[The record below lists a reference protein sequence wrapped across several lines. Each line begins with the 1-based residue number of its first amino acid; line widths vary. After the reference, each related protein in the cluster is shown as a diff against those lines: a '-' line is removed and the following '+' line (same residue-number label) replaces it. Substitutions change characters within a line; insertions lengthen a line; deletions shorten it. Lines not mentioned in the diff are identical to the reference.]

1 MATLLLEL
9 FSEEI
14 PSRMQ
19 KDAASQLS
27 RLVADKLKLAL
38 AMPGG
43 PAVSLSVH
51 QYISPRHLA
60 ISVGGLPLVQPDYVE
75 EKRGPKIGA
84 PEQAMKGFLQ
94 SSGLTLEQCE
104 QRDGYYY
111 ATIERKGR
119 PVADVVKEICESAL
133 ASFGWPKSMHW
144 GSRDNRPVAW
154 VRPLHRIV
162 CLLDDAVVPVQFAHL
177 TASNLTEGHRFMA
190 PVLITITHAEK
201 YEALLKDAN
210 VVVDYAAR
218 RERIK
223 TEIAALAA
231 AAKLSVAED
240 EALLDEVTG
249 LVEWP
254 VPLLCQFDKKF
265 LDLPPEV
272 LISEM
277 KNHQRYFALK
287 SADGKLSDQFIT
299 VANMETLDSG
309 AKVKE
314 GNARVVR
321 ARLADGEFYWEQD
334 RKVSLEDWGKKLSDV
349 VFHAKVGMMNEKVS
363 RIETLA
369 VEIAKA
375 IGYTNEA
382 SVRRA
387 AKLCKADLTSGM
399 VGEFPELQGIMGR
412 YYAIAQ
418 GESAEIAD
426 AIRDHYKP
434 LGAADSVPES
444 PLAAIIAIADKLDSI
459 TSLFAAG
466 EKPTG
471 SKDPLALRRAALGV
485 IYIIIGKG
493 WNLDLTALSK
503 INFDNDEWFLGGS
516 DLDLRDAR
524 NIWLRQLNKP
534 IPSEDDDTDDGAELY
549 DQIEK
554 LAVEIAAKA
563 VNDSSDFFYDRLRN
577 ILREEG
583 LRHDAIEAIT
593 AEKGF
598 NALAIATRTRAL
610 ATWLATDAGKT
621 TLAAIK
627 RAMNIL
633 AAEEKKAKTRFV
645 SIVGNGDLFL
655 ELEKPEEKELLNTV
669 QHAGNRKVEILE
681 TLTAPINAFF
691 EASLV
696 TEEGFREARLGLLAA
711 VRDAANTIADF
722 SKIEG

>member
-19 KDAASQLS
+19 RAAAEQLE
-27 RLVADKLKLAL
+27 RLMLDGFKKHAL
-38 AMPGG
+38 A
-43 PAVSLSVH
+43 PAGCKTFV
-51 QYISPRHLA
+51 SPRHLA
-60 ISVGGLPLVQPDYVE
+60 IQCFGLPTIQPDVRE

-94 SSGLTLEQCE
+94 STGLALEQCE

-119 PVADVVKEICESAL
+119 AVAEVVKEICESAL
-133 ASFGWPKSMHW
+133 TAFGWPKSMRW
-144 GSRDNRPVAW
+144 GSHALAW
-154 VRPLHRIV
+154 VRPLHRIA
-162 CLLDDAVVPVQFAHL
+162 CLLDEQIVPVAFSHL
-177 TASNLTEGHRFMA
+177 TASNITEGHRFMA
-190 PVLITITHAEK
+190 PAEIKITHAEK
-201 YEALLKDAN
+201 YEALLKDAK

-218 RERIK
+218 RAQIK

-231 AAKLSVAED
+231 AAKLSVSED

-265 LDLPPEV
+265 LELPPEV

-299 VANMETLDSG
+299 VANMVTADGG
-309 AKVKE
+309 AKVKA

-334 RKVSLEDWGKKLSDV
+334 RKTSLEDWGKKLSDV
-349 VFHAKVGMMNEKVS
+349 VFHAKVGMMNEKVQ
-363 RIETLA
+363 RIEALA
-369 VEIAKA
+369 VAIASFLRSPLEGEPNHSRDLLGA
-375 IGYTNEA
+375 IPDEA

-387 AKLCKADLTSGM
+387 AQLCKADLTSGM

-418 GESAEIAD
+418 GESAQIAD

-434 LGAADSVPES
+434 LGAGDSVPES

-459 TSLFAAG
+459 VSLFAAG

-485 IYIIIGKG
+485 IHILTSHVKNG
-493 WNLDLTALSK
+493 WSIDIMALLEPNASTQDIQQFFVDRFKNLMGDSQNPVFGHDVINAILSQ
-503 INFDNDEWFLGGS
+503 N
-516 DLDLRDAR
+516 
-524 NIWLRQLNKP
+524 
-534 IPSEDDDTDDGAELY
+534 
-549 DQIEK
+549 
-554 LAVEIAAKA
+554 AV
-563 VNDSSDFFYDRLRN
+563 
-577 ILREEG
+577 
-583 LRHDAIEAIT
+583 
-593 AEKGF
+593 GF
-598 NALAIATRTRAL
+598 NPVRLGNRIINL
-610 ATWLATDAGKT
+610 HDWLATDSGKT

-627 RAMNIL
+627 RSMNIL
-633 AAEEKKAKTRFV
+633 AAEEKKSKTSF
-645 SIVGNGDLFL
+645 S
-655 ELEKPEEKELLNTV
+655 
-669 QHAGNRKVEILE
+669 AGFSD
-681 TLTAPINAFF
+681 TLTSPAEKTLIAALKTAPKIPSDLDALAAPINQFF
-691 EASLV
+691 TDHLV
-696 TEEGFREARLGLLAA
+696 TEEGFREARLSLLAA
-711 VRDAANTIADF
+711 VRDAANSIADF